1 MADNKLSSRVCAFA
15 DTIGEKDE
23 ASARPL
29 PCLTVLRSYAPTSLT
44 GVLYNPLLCLILQ
57 GSKETV
63 VGKHKLYF
71 GAGQSLIVSHDV
83 PVFSRIIDAS
93 AEKPYL
99 ALVIS
104 LDMQIVRSLYDEV
117 GEAVIDAAQS
127 RALHVGETEEA
138 LVDAASRLF
147 DLVERPTEAKVM
159 MPLIQRE
166 IHFRVLMAKHG
177 VMLRKLLQ
185 RESYASRLAK
195 VIAHI
200 KADFAAPLSIAQ
212 LAGIAGMSTSSFHEH
227 FKALTETTPLQ
238 YLKNMRLIEARRL
251 LMDKGYTVASAA
263 FQVGYESPTQFSREY
278 ARKFGSSPSMDKAA

>member
-1 MADNKLSSRVCAFA
+1 MIGDNLIDRVRAFA
-15 DTIGEKDE
+15 NSSG
-23 ASARPL
+23 SAEGVSATPL
-29 PCLTVLRSYAPTSLT
+29 PCLTVLRSHAPTSLKA
-44 GVLYNPLLCLILQ
+44 VLYNPLLCLILQ

-63 VGKHKLYF
+63 VGTHKLYF
-71 GAGQSLIVSHDV
+71 EAGESLIVSHDV

-117 GEAVIDAAQS
+117 GEAVLDAAQS

-138 LVDAASRLF
+138 LVNAASRLF
-147 DLVERPTEAKVM
+147 DLVHRPDEAGVL
-159 MPLIQRE
+159 MPLILRE
-166 IHFRVLMAKHG
+166 IHFRVLLAKHG
-177 VMLRKLLQ
+177 VMLRQLLR
-185 RESYASRLAK
+185 RESHASRLAK

-200 KADFAAPLSIAQ
+200 KTDFAAPYSVSE
-212 LAGIAGMSTSSFHEH
+212 LASIAGMSTSSFHEH
-227 FKALTETTPLQ
+227 FKALTATTPLQ

-251 LMDKGYTVASAA
+251 LMDKGFTVASAA

-278 ARKFGSSPSMDKAA
+278 ARKFGAAPSLDKAV